1 MQRENENKSYVDK
14 FEHLDD
20 MIFQGN
26 TVITINLHRE
36 SLNRTTSK
44 QRKLSRN
51 CSHTH
56 THTHTHTQQPKTK
69 PGKQFH
75 RRILPNFQSPD
86 GLKVTQIVLEHRKLE
101 LPNSFY
107 KTSITL
113 IPELDKDNKNKYKY
127 SCKYLNIL
135 YQQ

>member
-14 FEHLDD
+14 FENLDD
-20 MIFQGN
+20 MIFQEN
-26 TVITINLHRE
+26 TVITINLHR
-36 SLNRTTSK
+36 K
-44 QRKLSRN
+44 RKLKQN
-51 CSHTH
+51 KTEKVIKKLFTH
-56 THTHTHTQQPKTK
+56 TQTQQPKTK

-107 KTSITL
+107 KTNITL